1 MSKLIVSPRPT
12 LSKLNTIDGIAPGE
26 TAKVRLHN
34 GPRYEIAA
42 SALRIRF
49 SLTVVEIFNAKGK
62 DIVIAQRFRFVDSE
76 LPESVTLRI

>member
-12 LSKLNTIDGIAPGE
+12 LSKLNTIDGIAAGE

-42 SALRIRF
+42 SASRIP
-49 SLTVVEIFNAKGK
+49 L
-62 DIVIAQRFRFVDSE
+62 FVN
-76 LPESVTLRI
+76 R